1 MKQTQ
6 ELFELNPSQE
16 VVLLQT
22 KYTIF
27 KRVISITMSATAEK
41 PLNYQTMLKA
51 FNLAVAR
58 NDCTRIRFVKKKGKL
73 LQYLLPEV
81 KDDNMSLS
89 GDIGLDSFGIISM
102 ICAIENNFKVSIP
115 EAEMSHFQTLS
126 DLYNYLSVNRV

>member
-27 KRVISITMSATAEK
+27 KRVINITMSATAEK
-41 PLNYQTMLKA
+41 PLNDQTMLKA

-58 NDCTRIRFVKKKGKL
+58 NDCTRIRFVKKNGKL
-73 LQYLLPEV
+73 LQYFLPEV

>member
-27 KRVISITMSATAEK
+27 KRVINITMSATAEK

-58 NDCTRIRFVKKKGKL
+58 NDCTRIRFVKKNGKL
-73 LQYLLPEV
+73 LQYFLPEV